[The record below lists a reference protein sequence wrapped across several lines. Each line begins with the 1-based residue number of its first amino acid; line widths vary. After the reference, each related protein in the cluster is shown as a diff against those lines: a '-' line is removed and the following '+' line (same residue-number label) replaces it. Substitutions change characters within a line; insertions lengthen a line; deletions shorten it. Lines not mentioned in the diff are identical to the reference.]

1 MMSIAGPNS
10 TCDVNSQLL
19 RLDVSQIALY
29 RLYGKFTFASPKYAN
44 MYEATKNSTPTGLNI
59 TLSLFTLN
67 IVCNMDGRK
76 YVEKTRKSRTYL
88 KTEHNLRSICRNI
101 RDKDNTMFRLVKFIF
116 TSIYLVKLV

>member
-1 MMSIAGPNS
+1 
-10 TCDVNSQLL
+10 
-19 RLDVSQIALY
+19 
-29 RLYGKFTFASPKYAN
+29 

-76 YVEKTRKSRTYL
+76 YIEKTRKSRTYL

-116 TSIYLVKLV
+116 TLIYLVKLV